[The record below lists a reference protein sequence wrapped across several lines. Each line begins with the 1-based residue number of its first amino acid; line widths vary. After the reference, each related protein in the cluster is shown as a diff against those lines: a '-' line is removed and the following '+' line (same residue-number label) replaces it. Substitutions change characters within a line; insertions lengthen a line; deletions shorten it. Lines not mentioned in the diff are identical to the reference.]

1 LTTTHFWEI
10 IMMEIKEQ
18 DYSIRYDTT
27 AATLCCIG
35 TLRLIGVNAYT
46 PFSELLDQVVELEP
60 PMITVNLRQLKSIN
74 SSGITTF
81 AKFVIK
87 VSQKENIQ
95 MVIQGS
101 KQIAWQGKSLINL
114 KRLMPRLQLEW
125 E

>member
-1 LTTTHFWEI
+1 
-10 IMMEIKEQ
+10 
-18 DYSIRYDTT
+18 
-27 AATLCCIG
+27 
-35 TLRLIGVNAYT
+35 
-46 PFSELLDQVVELEP
+46 
-60 PMITVNLRQLKSIN
+60 MITVNLRQLKSIN

>member
-1 LTTTHFWEI
+1 MI
-10 IMMEIKEQ
+10 EIKDQ
-18 DYSIRYDTT
+18 NYNIRYDTT
-27 AATLCCIG
+27 TATLFCIG

-46 PFSELLDQVVELEP
+46 PFLELLDQVVELEQP
-60 PMITVNLRQLKSIN
+60 RITVNLRQLKSIN

-87 VSQKENIQ
+87 VSQKETIQ

-114 KRLMPRLQLEW
+114 GRLMPRLELEW